1 MLYIQCQVCP
11 HGFECRG
18 WINVVQH
25 FCMDQLRPLYSITR
39 SQILKFQLIFF
50 TITFYSC
57 FLSSELFFIQNYYS
71 FCDRGRNRVIF
82 STKCPPPLWFVVSS
96 QIYQYFYQ
104 NFLFSPSAG
113 HFSFQGSSVSSIL
126 YILWFRLKRFLF
138 K

>member
-82 STKCPPPLWFVVSS
+82 STKCPPPIVVCCKLTNLSIFFIKNS
-96 QIYQYFYQ
+96 FFALCRALFHFRAAVLAVFYIYQG
-104 NFLFSPSAG
+104 LD
-113 HFSFQGSSVSSIL
+113 
-126 YILWFRLKRFLF
+126 
-138 K
+138 